1 MVVALSR
8 PALPERPRI
17 ERQNMKT
24 RSLVSAVIAAFAL
37 TRTYVGVLHES
48 MPWPGETAPGRVRM

>member
-1 MVVALSR
+1 
-8 PALPERPRI
+8 
-17 ERQNMKT
+17 MKT

-48 MPWPGETAPGRVRM
+48 MP